1 MAPTGP
7 PKGLLGPAP
16 RLPLSGPPAPGMVVF
31 SSEDPSATVACET
44 TGAFPFPPEPV
55 IDEIQRPGAISLTP
69 WVRQGPYRMDVSVR
83 LDRFPDRSVEPQ
95 IAILEGFAEVPAGR
109 AEPPAVTIDG
119 AVPRPHPHIKWQISG
134 FDTPTVDFLEGGK
147 ERCRYET
154 TVHLVQKVTDRVL
167 IESLRATSKSKGV
180 KPRTITVRAGEDWL
194 FEVARRAYK
203 DPSRAGDIATA
214 NSLHLGKKLTPGTVL
229 RLP

>member
-1 MAPTGP
+1 MPGP

-16 RLPLSGPPAPGMVVF
+16 RLPLAGPPAPGLVTF
-31 SSEDPSATVACET
+31 STEDPDASVSCET
-44 TGAFPFPPEPV
+44 EGATPFPPEPV
-55 IDEIQRPGAISLTP
+55 IDEVQRAGAISLTP
-69 WVRQGPYRMDVSVR
+69 WVRQNPYRMDVHVR
-83 LDRFPDRSVEPQ
+83 LDGFPDRSVEPK

-109 AEPPAVTIDG
+109 AEPSAVTVTG
-119 AVPRPHPHIKWQISG
+119 AIPRPHPNIKWQISG
-134 FDTPTVDFLEGGK
+134 FDTPTVDYVNGGK

-154 TVHLVQKVTDRVL
+154 VVHLVQKVTDRVL

-180 KPRTITVRAGEDWL
+180 KARSITVRAGEDWL

-203 DPSRAGDIATA
+203 DPSRAGDIAAA

>member
-1 MAPTGP
+1 MPGP

-16 RLPLSGPPAPGMVVF
+16 RLPRSTPVAGRVVF
-31 SSEDPSATVACET
+31 SSDSPEASVTCET

-55 IDEIQRPGAISLTP
+55 IDEVRRPGAISLTP
-69 WVRQGPYRMDVSVR
+69 WTGQAPYRMDVTVR
-83 LDRFPDRSVEPQ
+83 FDGFPDRSVEPS
-95 IAILEGFAEVPAGR
+95 IAVLEGFAEVPAGR
-109 AEPPAVTIDG
+109 AEPSAVTVDG
-119 AVPRPHPHIKWQISG
+119 AVPKPHPNIKWRVSG
-134 FDTPTVDFLEGGK
+134 FDTPTVDFLLSG

-154 TVHLVQKVTDRVL
+154 VVHLVQAVTDRVL

-180 KPRTITVRAGEDWL
+180 KARTITVRDGEDWL
-194 FEVARRAYK
+194 FEIARRAYK